1 MGLEE
6 VVMGGGRKKK
16 KGFFMGYFILAIGY
30 PLIDVNQR
38 IKLRLSPFMIETTAY
53 RPH

>member
-1 MGLEE
+1 MGLAV

-16 KGFFMGYFILAIGY
+16 KVFLWVILFLQLVY

-38 IKLRLSPFMIETTAY
+38 IILRLSPFMIETDCI
-53 RPH
+53 